1 MADITVQNSKLSR
14 IAVRTDRPS
23 RGRFLTPS
31 RTLAVGVRGGV
42 DEFGTMHQ
50 MVGVPTLLRSAGSL
64 VSVEPGYIVARALSH
79 RVPSLSSP
87 ILFTHPPQLP
97 LAPCPPRPSTPS
109 HQRAAGPGG
118 PAL

>member
-42 DEFGTMHQ
+42 DEFGTVHP
-50 MVGVPTLLRSAGSL
+50 MVGVPTLLRSAGSP
-64 VSVEPGYIVARALSH
+64 VSVDRATSLPEPFRTASPASH
-79 RVPSLSSP
+79 PPSSSP
-87 ILFTHPPQLP
+87 TPRTPPSPHP
-97 LAPCPPRPSTPS
+97 TP
-109 HQRAAGPGG
+109 
-118 PAL
+118 